1 MKNLL
6 GKQAVK
12 RYMYTVLPFFIVL
25 AIWWLLSRVFPS
37 YILPSPAS
45 VVVDLLNPRWRW
57 SYQIY
62 ITLQE
67 VLIGYAISII
77 FGILLGIIISWNSI
91 IKRMLMPIIVF
102 TNSIPKIAAAPIILV
117 WFGYGMI
124 PNIVMVFLIS
134 FFPILLNT
142 TIGLNEVPFEMIELA
157 KTYNTPKWKI
167 YLKIRIPCSLPY
179 IFAGLKLASIMAVTG
194 AIIGEF
200 IASEKGI
207 AALIMQ
213 AQASI
218 ETSVMIGALLW
229 IAAISLV
236 LYGFV
241 GLVEKIFMPWADS
254 EKE

>member
-1 MKNLL
+1 VKNLQN
-6 GKQAVK
+6 KQSIK
-12 RYMYTVLPFFIVL
+12 KYMYSVLPFFIVL
-25 AIWWLLSRVFPS
+25 GIWWLLSRVLPS
-37 YILPSPAS
+37 YILPSPVS
-45 VVVDLLNPRWRW
+45 VVVGLLNPRWRW
-57 SYQIY
+57 SYQIF

-77 FGILLGIIISWNSI
+77 LGILLGIIISWNSI
-91 IKRMLMPIIVF
+91 IRRMLTPIIVF
-102 TNSIPKIAAAPIILV
+102 TNSIPKIAAAPIVLV

-124 PNIVMVFLIS
+124 PNVVMAFLIS

-142 TIGLNEVPFEMIELA
+142 TVGLTEVPFEMIELA

-167 YLKIRIPCSLPY
+167 YLKIRIPYSLPY
-179 IFAGLKLASIMAVTG
+179 IFVGLKLASLLAVTG

-218 ETSVMIGALLW
+218 ETAVMIGALLW
-229 IAAISLV
+229 IAVMSLV

-241 GLVEKIFMPWADS
+241 GLVQKIFIPWADS

>member
-1 MKNLL
+1 VKNLQD
-6 GKQAVK
+6 KQTVK
-12 RYMYTVLPFFIVL
+12 KYMYTILPFFIVL
-25 AIWWLLSRVFPS
+25 AVWWLLSRVFPS

-45 VVVDLLNPRWRW
+45 VVLDLLNPRWRW

-91 IKRMLMPIIVF
+91 IERMLMPIIVF

-124 PNIVMVFLIS
+124 PNVIMVFLIS

-142 TIGLNEVPFEMIELA
+142 TIGLTEVPFEMIELA

-200 IASEKGI
+200 IASEKGV